1 MARQLVSQQLQ
12 GCRFFSG
19 NRSNAGQSHA
29 VGAVVITDEQQIR
42 LTHLQHLRG
51 PGGSGPGQ
59 HQAGQ
64 ECCTECLP
72 APPAHFTAKTEFI
85 VPNRGHRLWMRLR
98 AEMSSPRDGCVA
110 ADWNDIAHYQVPT
123 DDSFRLKHQNPDFT
137 GEIAGKKQAAEL
149 LQGGVEQL
157 AELQDVLYADGR
169 WGVLVVLQA
178 IDAAGK
184 DSTIKHVMSGVN
196 PQGVRV
202 RSFKKPSS
210 DEMSHNWLWRY
221 SKEVPARG
229 EIGIFNRSYYEDVLV
244 LKVHNLASKQG
255 LHESLTGK
263 KLFDHRYEDINA
275 YEKHLTRNGILVLK
289 FFLHISADEQRK
301 RFLRRLERPEKNWKF
316 SLSDLE
322 ERRYWDDYQEAFES
336 MMRNTSTSYAPW
348 YCVPMNNKWFGR
360 LVVTKTIIER
370 LKALGLSYPQLNDAQ
385 KQALE
390 KGREMLA

>member
-1 MARQLVSQQLQ
+1 M
-12 GCRFFSG
+12 
-19 NRSNAGQSHA
+19 
-29 VGAVVITDEQQIR
+29 ITDEQQIR

-85 VPNRGHRLWMRLR
+85 VPNRGLSLWLPLR
-98 AEMSSPRDGCVA
+98 AEVSPPRDGCVA
-110 ADWNDIAHYQVPT
+110 AAWNDIAHYQVPT

-244 LKVHNLASKQG
+244 VKVHNLASKQG

-275 YEKHLTRNGILVLK
+275 YEKHLTRNGIVVLK

-322 ERRYWDDYQEAFES
+322 ERRYWDDYQDAFES

>member
-1 MARQLVSQQLQ
+1 VIA
-12 GCRFFSG
+12 
-19 NRSNAGQSHA
+19 A
-29 VGAVVITDEQQIR
+29 VAT
-42 LTHLQHLRG
+42 
-51 PGGSGPGQ
+51 
-59 HQAGQ
+59 
-64 ECCTECLP
+64 
-72 APPAHFTAKTEFI
+72 K
-85 VPNRGHRLWMRLR
+85 
-98 AEMSSPRDGCVA
+98 
-110 ADWNDIAHYQVPT
+110 WNDIAHYQVPT

-137 GEIAGKKQAAEL
+137 GEIEGKKQAAEL

-221 SKEVPARG
+221 SNEVPARG

-244 LKVHNLASKQG
+244 VKVHNLASKQG

-263 KLFDHRYEDINA
+263 KLFAHRYEDINA
-275 YEKHLTRNGILVLK
+275 YEKHLTRNGIIVLK

-322 ERRYWDDYQEAFES
+322 ERRYWDDYQDAFES
-336 MMRNTSTSYAPW
+336 MMRNTSTDYAPW

-370 LKALGLSYPQLNDAQ
+370 LKALGLSYPQLNEAQ

>member
-1 MARQLVSQQLQ
+1 MIT
-12 GCRFFSG
+12 
-19 NRSNAGQSHA
+19 A
-29 VGAVVITDEQQIR
+29 VAT
-42 LTHLQHLRG
+42 
-51 PGGSGPGQ
+51 
-59 HQAGQ
+59 
-64 ECCTECLP
+64 
-72 APPAHFTAKTEFI
+72 K
-85 VPNRGHRLWMRLR
+85 
-98 AEMSSPRDGCVA
+98 
-110 ADWNDIAHYQVPT
+110 WNDIAHYQVPT

-137 GEIAGKKQAAEL
+137 GEIEGKKHAAEL
-149 LQGGVEQL
+149 LQGGVKQL
-157 AELQDVLYADGR
+157 AKLQDVLYADGR

-196 PQGVRV
+196 PQGVKV

-244 LKVHNLASKQG
+244 VKVHDLASKQG

-263 KLFDHRYEDINA
+263 KLFPHRYEDINA

-322 ERRYWDDYQEAFES
+322 ERRYWDDYQDAFES
-336 MMRNTSTSYAPW
+336 MMRHTSTDYAPW

-370 LKALGLSYPQLNDAQ
+370 LKALGLSYPQLSEAQ

>member
-1 MARQLVSQQLQ
+1 
-12 GCRFFSG
+12 
-19 NRSNAGQSHA
+19 
-29 VGAVVITDEQQIR
+29 
-42 LTHLQHLRG
+42 
-51 PGGSGPGQ
+51 
-59 HQAGQ
+59 
-64 ECCTECLP
+64 
-72 APPAHFTAKTEFI
+72 
-85 VPNRGHRLWMRLR
+85 
-98 AEMSSPRDGCVA
+98 VA
-110 ADWNDIAHYQVPT
+110 ADWKDIAHYQVPT

-244 LKVHNLASKQG
+244 VKVHNLASKQG

-275 YEKHLTRNGILVLK
+275 YEKHLTRNGIVVLK

-322 ERRYWDDYQEAFES
+322 ERRYWDDYQDAFES